1 MSVCDVNPFT
11 EVGPS
16 KKSLIRTACT
26 RLFYHYNC
34 HLHHI
39 LTPSTDSLVSFNAVT
54 LTSLSLSLSRAFPRY
69 SLKYR
74 EILKGNFQ
82 VSILLKGLMHYA
94 YTVGL
99 IRCKVGKKVNY
110 YGQTSVNKILR
121 LEGLIP
127 PKFFSFVF
135 KGIHGYGGFQYRFM
149 HFIFIILIVF
159 FPTF

>member
-1 MSVCDVNPFT
+1 MCDVNPFT

-16 KKSLIRTACT
+16 KKSLIQTACT

-39 LTPSTDSLVSFNAVT
+39 LTPSTDSLVYFNAVT
-54 LTSLSLSLSRAFPRY
+54 LTSLSLSPEHSLDILWNIARY
-69 SLKYR
+69 W
-74 EILKGNFQ
+74 KGIFNFQ
-82 VSILLKGLMHYA
+82 FSILLKGLMHYA
-94 YTVGL
+94 YTMGL
-99 IRCKVGKKVNY
+99 IRCKVGKKVSY

-149 HFIFIILIVF
+149 HFIFIILIFF